1 MIGQH
6 VTQSATESWREAI
19 ALLVEAA
26 TRGYR
31 EAETD
36 GALHSTALWAHGVA
50 LAALELLPS
59 EQDHLLEDVVLDE
72 SCAELDMVGLI
83 RAAETMTRRHPI
95 EQFPVG
101 ASGVIVDLLDL
112 VRESRSD

>member
-6 VTQSATESWREAI
+6 VTQSATDSWREAI

-36 GALHSTALWAHGVA
+36 GSLYSTALWADL
-50 LAALELLPS
+50 LASAAIELLPA
-59 EQDHLLEDVVLDE
+59 EQDYLLDDVVLGE
-72 SCAELDMVGLI
+72 SCSELDMVGLI
-83 RAAETMTRRHPI
+83 RAAETTTRRHPI

-101 ASGVIVDLLDL
+101 ASGVIVGLLDL